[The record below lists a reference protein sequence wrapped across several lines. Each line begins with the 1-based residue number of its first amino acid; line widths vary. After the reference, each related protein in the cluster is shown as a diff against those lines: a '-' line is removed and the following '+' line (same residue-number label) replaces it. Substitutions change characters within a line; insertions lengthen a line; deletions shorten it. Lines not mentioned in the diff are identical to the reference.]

1 MGLKSFQMIEDKF
14 QQFHNFSLLF
24 SLVILTVTRNGIA
37 INFAKMN
44 YGGSTAVVQWHTFR
58 IWEIQFTKREKYAF
72 FFNLWNNANSTAA
85 EAYSGL

>member
-44 YGGSTAVVQWHTFR
+44 YGGSTAVVQWR
-58 IWEIQFTKREKYAF
+58 IVVFDMVCDIHW
-72 FFNLWNNANSTAA
+72 
-85 EAYSGL
+85 